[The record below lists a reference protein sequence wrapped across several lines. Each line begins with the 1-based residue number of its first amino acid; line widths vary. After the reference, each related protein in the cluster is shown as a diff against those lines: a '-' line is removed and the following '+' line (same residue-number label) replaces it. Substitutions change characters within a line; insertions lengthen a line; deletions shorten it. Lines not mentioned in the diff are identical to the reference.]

1 MKNNISSE
9 IEQDINIILSPLKS
23 PYEFEREFSI
33 NQLIKYLNIKRT
45 YIDEIIEGI
54 SLFFKNEI
62 DSIEEIYF
70 YKVINTFCSELEE
83 NNLSTAKFISKIL
96 PFLMNKIY
104 NYKQKKQKDDNILFN
119 TISNCIQKFGNNV
132 GQIELCLNTI
142 FEKLTDEK
150 NQLDD
155 NAKIA
160 LIKVLSDFLHNAPIS
175 SFYKIIK
182 FSNDFKKIISDFKH
196 ENKNIRKAVEIL
208 IEEFIL
214 ILLNRDVLARKTQ
227 SETIIY
233 NTCIKNYI
241 EKENNNEYILHGLIL
256 VLKSFTIKNP
266 KNENQI
272 NEFFMEK
279 YKTFLDFLYSNL
291 SSQNPLIKISVIE
304 TITKYCEFLS
314 NILEKKEYLSYFEKI
329 LKNLISLYSQ
339 KDNDDKIKLEI
350 LKSLGKLSILEDF
363 HCIFSE
369 NISEIL
375 GIIKKDISENKAFN
389 EKFLEI
395 LSDFMTIYNEEF
407 VELLPFDIYYDKIF
421 TLGIKESHIPF
432 FKKLLSIYPKN
443 SRKNIQII
451 ICLLNVISFI
461 ITQKQF
467 NFKYLNKKI
476 QKNSNLFH
484 SEESNKYADNK
495 KPITHEYIYSISPY
509 KSPKHSGDKKIS
521 LNLTKSVS
529 SPLNAA
535 TITSIDMEYF
545 SKIGKIIS
553 EYIKEKK
560 LKGTS
565 FSSEIKN
572 ALGLLGLIN
581 NKFFEKDILNF
592 YLENCIRLLKKNDK
606 EIKKKIILLG
616 NSPWV
621 PKLELKNNLNS
632 DKEYS
637 LKLIFQYF
645 LDLLLVE
652 LDDEIKLLILKVID
666 EQRYLQLLVKDNYF
680 MKFIALVE
688 HDSNS
693 IKEKS
698 VEIISK
704 LISYNN
710 KINTYIKRK
719 INQICLYLVT
729 SNNQHRQEKNIILLT
744 YFIKYAGNSIDN
756 ETIHMIFTNLLK
768 ILKKENNENNS
779 DDFKK
784 QNDSITLGVLSVI
797 SELINSQNYNK
808 SSLEEYLNDIMS
820 ISINI
825 LEENISLSPIK
836 EKTSLNIILSIL
848 TNSDKDWKIYSDY
861 IDLVRLLI
869 DVLSKSTNKQSR
881 LNALKIFGNIG
892 TINPDKLEI
901 LLNLNEGQNEN
912 DLNEF
917 YIADE
922 INNYS
927 DTEII
932 HQKNELI
939 EAAKN
944 QRDKKQFNKINVS
957 QSLLIIDKGKSKIKF
972 DFKKSIRE
980 KKLNSTVYYSIRA
993 LMKILLNNNNYH
1005 LNSRI
1010 VILLKEFLEKLQE
1023 NDYPVIY
1030 LILPTLVN
1038 SIDNFEENIKIL
1050 AFEIILYI
1058 LTKFTKESQPFA
1070 ENVLINI
1077 IEEFKSFRYLKNN
1090 NEKIAK
1096 HIYLEIID
1104 KLCELY
1110 SDEISPSYN
1119 RIIPIILNYL
1129 SDKEDIS
1136 SSSKRK
1142 IISSLKHMG
1151 NFLANYFSLV
1161 IPKLT
1166 EYLSSLINKIKL
1178 FSYMNNS
1185 KNSNNYN
1192 SQIINNNI
1200 NDNNININNN
1210 ASNNNINEN
1219 FISDKI
1225 NENFRSSIFS
1235 NDKFHFFFFNNLMII
1250 PEHKIDNNEILEEKK
1265 LQQDILEL
1273 IYILLDFPG
1282 IINYMERLTNT
1293 LCNFMDAAPS
1303 FKNMIMEIFLKM
1315 LYNYKD
1321 EFLFFFPYITNF
1333 LKKISIPCL
1342 SFLDDFRSGL
1352 ESQIII
1358 SLINKEHHPSQ
1369 TNSLIHHN
1377 FGNNIIN
1384 NGLKEKYSTISRLN
1398 SQNNIF
1404 WGDSNNELIKSNNSF
1419 NSAFSKRQPSYISKF
1434 YQHYNQKLSIKTE
1447 ILLESLI
1454 KEFDTKNCLS
1464 EDDWHEWFKVSSK
1477 KLFEQ
1482 SPSYILYLCHKNNVC
1497 DQQIINELYNSAFYS
1512 LFITCSDKQKNRL
1525 IHFLQAILNNPKT
1538 PDDILLKLLNLIEF
1552 INKEEN
1558 EQNELIEFDQ
1568 LGEIANICK
1577 AHAKALYYV
1586 ENEYINNDS
1595 SDDLKKLINLYID
1608 LELSESAMGIYRLA
1622 QMKSKISF
1630 NNLLNEKDL
1639 HLKLHQWKKAIQKIE
1654 EQQKKDKNGKFIYDL
1669 NDEKDKNL
1677 LIKKAFCLEGLSDWE
1692 HLLEL
1697 GEDLTSICLNN
1708 ENVKK
1713 DSKNDETSFNIS
1725 VMLSNAALNLGEWD
1739 KLKKY
1744 SKNIKSIEDDEI
1756 YEENFFK
1763 SIVAIKDEEYEKAK
1777 KFIDIA
1783 RDSIDDKIKALLNE
1797 SYERAYKL
1805 LLDNENL
1812 CQLEDIIKLK
1822 NIDKKSYKKKKEEL
1836 KVQWDK
1842 TLELKKENIKAYERI
1857 IGIRRIIF
1865 TPEEDYLASL
1875 DLSKICRKKDK
1886 FSTCMIV
1893 LNRLQ
1898 NSLKNCLPD
1907 VTARVG
1913 LAMGKFIHDDNDD
1926 PNNLDK
1932 AIKELEKI
1940 VNININKVIDPL
1952 KSKIYCYYGMWRTE
1966 KIEKTLNE
1974 NDVNNILHDLEL
1986 STKYNQ
1992 NNYKAWH
1999 SYALLNYRFFEHTKK
2014 SKINYAINAIGG
2026 FAKSIYIGGKNTS
2039 KILQDLLLL
2048 LNIWFQVGMEESID
2062 KLMNENINIISLE
2075 SWFLV
2080 IPQLLA
2086 RINITNPLI
2095 RKTLVFILKKIGL
2108 QNPRS
2113 LTYPLTVLQ
2122 NSKSKIRAEAVS
2134 LILQEVKQ
2142 KYEQLF
2148 KECELIINEL
2158 NRCAISLHE
2167 HWIESIEESAKLFF
2181 QSRDIK
2187 ASLKILLDLHKK
2199 MKNKP
2204 KTINEIHFHQMYR
2217 SDLKEANKLIEDYL
2231 ENDNLTSLKEA
2242 WDIYHTCFRSISL
2255 NDSNIEYLDLKSISP
2270 DLFKFRESEIE
2281 VPGIYQSMG
2290 NDISSP
2296 VVKIS
2301 SFSRNLIVFNSKQH
2315 PRKIIIYGS
2324 DGKEYPFLL
2333 KGHEDIRQD
2342 ERIMQLFGLINTLLS
2357 KDSDTREKNLFIK
2370 RYPVIPLSHNTG
2382 LIGWV
2387 SNCDTLHQLI
2397 KDYRHI
2403 NKIPLNIE
2411 YGLMAKYNPKFDSSS
2426 SMTKLEVFKHALNH
2440 TLGIDLYK
2448 VLWNKSQ
2455 NAEDWLDR
2463 RTNYSRSLA
2472 VMSIVGYILGLGDRH
2487 PSNIML
2493 DRISGKVVHID
2504 FDDCFEVAMKRDIF
2518 PEKVPFR
2525 LTRML
2530 IKALEIGGIE
2540 GTFRITCENVMR
2552 VVREN
2557 KDSLNVILAA
2567 FVHDP
2572 LISFRL
2578 LIPLIMKQTKN
2589 KNKLCNEN
2597 DKEKS
2602 DEKEEK
2608 SKSSKVIE
2616 VIMNNNKREEKEL
2629 EKKKR
2634 MGSDERQLYNELEEK
2649 DDTES
2654 DDLNQIVKIVLERV
2668 SDKLKGTD
2676 FNKNEELKI
2685 YEQVQRLIRQATS
2698 HENLSQSYSGWRPFW

>member
-1 MKNNISSE
+1 MKNDIASE
-9 IEQDINIILSPLKS
+9 IEQDINIILNPLKS
-23 PYEFEREFSI
+23 PYKFEREFSI
-33 NQLIKYLNIKRT
+33 NQLIIYLNIKRT
-45 YIDEIIEGI
+45 YIDEIIKGI
-54 SLFFKNEI
+54 SIFFKNEI

-70 YKVINTFCSELEE
+70 YKVINIFSSELEE
-83 NNLSTAKFISKIL
+83 NNLSNAKFISEML

-119 TISNCIQKFGNNV
+119 TISNCIQKCENNV

-142 FEKLTDEK
+142 FEKLIDEK

-160 LIKVLSDFLHNAPIS
+160 LIKVLSDFLHNAPNT

-196 ENKNIRKAVEIL
+196 KNKNIRKSVEIL

-233 NTCIKNYI
+233 NTCIKDYI
-241 EKENNNEYILHGLIL
+241 EKENNDEFVLHGLIL
-256 VLKSFTIKNP
+256 VLKAFTIKNP
-266 KNENQI
+266 KNEKQM
-272 NEFFMEK
+272 NEFFVEK
-279 YKTFLDFLYSNL
+279 YKIFLDFLYSNL

-304 TITKYCEFLS
+304 TITKYCEFLP
-314 NILEKKEYLSYFEKI
+314 NILEEKDSFQYFEKI
-329 LKNLISLYSQ
+329 LKDLISSYSD
-339 KDNDDKIKLEI
+339 KDNDDKIKIEI
-350 LKSLGKLSILEDF
+350 LKALGQLSILEQF
-363 HCIFSE
+363 GQIFSE
-369 NISEIL
+369 NINEIL
-375 GIIKKDISENKAFN
+375 GMIKKDISESKTFN
-389 EKFLEI
+389 ENILEI
-395 LSDFMTIYNEEF
+395 LSDFMTKYDEEF
-407 VELLPFDIYYDKIF
+407 VELLPFDIYYEKIF
-421 TLGIKESHIPF
+421 TLGLKESHIPF
-432 FKKLLSIYPKN
+432 FRKLLSIYPKN
-443 SRKNIQII
+443 SRKNNQIT
-451 ICLLNVISFI
+451 ICLLNVISYI

-467 NFKYLNKKI
+467 NFKYIKKKI
-476 QKNSNLFH
+476 QINSNLFH
-484 SEESNKYADNK
+484 IDESAKFTNDK
-495 KPITHEYIYSISPY
+495 KGISQEYIFSISSS
-509 KSPKHSGDKKIS
+509 KSPKYSADKRIS
-521 LNLTKSVS
+521 LSLTKSLS
-529 SPLNAA
+529 SPLNDVAF
-535 TITSIDMEYF
+535 TSKDMEYF
-545 SKIGKIIS
+545 FKIGKIIS
-553 EYIKEKK
+553 EYIKDKK
-560 LKGTS
+560 GKGIS

-572 ALGLLGLIN
+572 ALSLLGLIN
-581 NKFFEKDILNF
+581 NKIFEKEILNF
-592 YLENCIRLLKKNDK
+592 YLENCIKLLKKNDK
-606 EIKKKIILLG
+606 EIKKNIILLG
-616 NSPWV
+616 NSPWI
-621 PKLELKNNLNS
+621 PKIEIKNNTNY
-632 DKEYS
+632 DKESS
-637 LKLIFQYF
+637 LKIIFQNF
-645 LDLLLVE
+645 LDLLLVDI
-652 LDDEIKLLILKVID
+652 DDEIKLLILKIID
-666 EQRYLQLLVKDNYF
+666 DQRYLQLLVKENYF

-688 HDSNS
+688 YDSNS

-704 LISYNN
+704 SVSYNN
-710 KINTYIKRK
+710 KTNTYIKRK
-719 INQICLYLVT
+719 IIQICLYLVT
-729 SNNQHRQEKNIILLT
+729 SNNQYRQEKNLILLT
-744 YFIKYAGNSIDN
+744 YFIKYAGNSFDD
-756 ETIHMIFTNLLK
+756 ETIKMIFTNLLK
-768 ILKKENNENNS
+768 ILKKENIENIS
-779 DDFKK
+779 DDYKN
-784 QNDSITLGVLSVI
+784 QNDVIKLGVLSVI
-797 SELINSQNYNK
+797 SELMNKQNYNK
-808 SSLEEYLNDIMS
+808 SLEGYLTDIMS
-820 ISINI
+820 ISINM
-825 LEENISLSPIK
+825 LEENISSSPIK
-836 EKTSLNIILSIL
+836 EKTSLNTILSIL
-848 TNSDKDWKIYSDY
+848 TNSDKDWKIYTDY
-861 IDLVRLLI
+861 IDLVKLLI

-881 LNALKIFGNIG
+881 LYALKIFGNIG
-892 TINPDKLEI
+892 TKNPDKLEI
-901 LLNLNEGQNEN
+901 LFNIKEGQNEKN
-912 DLNEF
+912 VNEF

-939 EAAKN
+939 EGAKN
-944 QRDKKQFNKINVS
+944 QREKKQFNKINVS
-957 QSLLIIDKGKSKIKF
+957 QSLLVIDKGKSI
-972 DFKKSIRE
+972 DFKKFIRE
-980 KKLNSTVYYSIRA
+980 KKLNSTIYYTIKA
-993 LMKILLNNNNYH
+993 LMKILLNNNKYH
-1005 LNSRI
+1005 LNSGI
-1010 VILLKEFLEKLQE
+1010 VNLLKEFLEKLNE
-1023 NDYPVIY
+1023 SDYPVIY
-1030 LILPTLVN
+1030 LILPTLIV

-1050 AFEIILYI
+1050 AFEIILYV
-1058 LTKFTKESQPFA
+1058 LTNFINESQSFA
-1070 ENVLINI
+1070 EKVIIKI

-1090 NEKIAK
+1090 NKKTAK

-1110 SDEISPSYN
+1110 SDKVSPSYK

-1136 SSSKRK
+1136 ASTKRK

-1151 NFLANYFSLV
+1151 GFLANYFSLV

-1166 EYLSSLINKIKL
+1166 DYLSSLINKIKL
-1178 FSYMNNS
+1178 FSYVNNT
-1185 KNSNNYN
+1185 NNYN
-1192 SQIINNNI
+1192 SNNI
-1200 NDNNININNN
+1200 NNIIFNDNENNINVNINTNN

-1219 FISDKI
+1219 Y
-1225 NENFRSSIFS
+1225 RALSIFS
-1235 NDKFHFFFFNNLMII
+1235 YEKIHFYENNNLIND
-1250 PEHKIDNNEILEEKK
+1250 PDQKIDNNELVEEKK

-1282 IINYMERLTNT
+1282 IINYMERLINN
-1293 LCNFMDAAPS
+1293 LCNFMESAPS
-1303 FKNMIMEIFLKM
+1303 FKNIIMEIFLKM
-1315 LYNYKD
+1315 LHNYKN
-1321 EFLFFFPYITNF
+1321 EFLFFLPYIINF
-1333 LKKISIPCL
+1333 FKKISIPCL
-1342 SFLDDFRSGL
+1342 SFLEDFRSGL
-1352 ESQIII
+1352 ENQVII
-1358 SLINKEHHPSQ
+1358 SLFNKEHLSNE
-1369 TNSLIHHN
+1369 TNSLIQPRLESN
-1377 FGNNIIN
+1377 LNNNDIKN
-1384 NGLKEKYSTISRLN
+1384 KEKNSLISRIN
-1398 SQNNIF
+1398 SQNNFVIA
-1404 WGDSNNELIKSNNSF
+1404 DSNNELNKSLYNNSF
-1419 NSAFSKRQPSYISKF
+1419 NSAFSKRQPSSLLSKF
-1434 YQHYNQKLSIKTE
+1434 HPHHNPKINIKNE
-1447 ILLESLI
+1447 IMVESLI

-1482 SPSYILYLCHKNNVC
+1482 SPSYILFLCHKHNVC
-1497 DQQIINELYNSAFYS
+1497 DQQIINKLYNSAFYS
-1512 LFITCSDKQKNRL
+1512 LLITCSENQKNRL
-1525 IHFLQAILNNPKT
+1525 IKYLQAILNNPKT
-1538 PDDILLKLLNLIEF
+1538 PDDILLNLLNLIEF
-1552 INKEEN
+1552 VNKEEN

-1595 SDDLKKLINLYID
+1595 IDDLKKLINLYID

-1630 NNLLNEKDL
+1630 KYLLNEKDL

-1654 EQQKKDKNGKFIYDL
+1654 EQQKVDKNGKFIYDL
-1669 NDEKDKNL
+1669 KDEKDKNL
-1677 LIKKAFCLEGLSDWE
+1677 LIKKAICLEGLSDWE
-1692 HLLEL
+1692 NLLEL
-1697 GEDLTSICLNN
+1697 GDNLTTICLES
-1708 ENVKK
+1708 EN
-1713 DSKNDETSFNIS
+1713 SKNDNKKDETSFNIS
-1725 VMLSNAALNLGEWD
+1725 LILSNAALNLGEWD

-1744 SKNIKSIEDDEI
+1744 SKYIKSIEDDET

-1763 SIVAIKDEEYEKAK
+1763 AIVSIKDEEYQKAK
-1777 KFIDIA
+1777 EFIDIA

-1822 NIDKKSYKKKKEEL
+1822 NIDKKSYQKKKEEL
-1836 KVQWDK
+1836 KVKWDK

-1875 DLSKICRKKDK
+1875 DLSQICRKKDK

-1940 VNININKVIDPL
+1940 VNININKVMDPL
-1952 KSKIYCYYGMWRTE
+1952 KSKIYCYYGMWRAE

-1999 SYALLNYRFFEHTKK
+1999 SYALLNYRFFTHTKK
-2014 SKINYAINAIGG
+2014 SKIDYAINAIEG
-2026 FAKSIYIGGKNTS
+2026 FAKSIYIGGKKTS
-2039 KILQDLLLL
+2039 KIQQDLLLL

-2062 KLMNENINIISLE
+2062 KLMNEKINIISLE

-2095 RKTLVFILKKIGL
+2095 RKTLVFLLKKIGL
-2108 QNPRS
+2108 KNPRS

-2134 LILQEVKQ
+2134 LILKDVKQ
-2142 KYEQLF
+2142 EYEQLF
-2148 KECELIINEL
+2148 KECELITNEL
-2158 NRCAISLHE
+2158 NRCAISLNE

-2181 QSRDIK
+2181 QSKDIK
-2187 ASLKILLDLHKK
+2187 ASVKILIDLHKK
-2199 MKNKP
+2199 MQDKP

-2217 SDLKEANKLIEDYL
+2217 SDLKEANKLLEEYL
-2231 ENDNLTSLKEA
+2231 ENDNITSLKEA
-2242 WDIYHTCFRSISL
+2242 WDIYQACFISISL

-2281 VPGIYQSMG
+2281 VPGIYQSKG
-2290 NDISSP
+2290 NDKSSP

-2301 SFSRNLIVFNSKQH
+2301 SFSRNVIVGDSKQH

-2324 DGKEYPFLL
+2324 DGKDYQFLL

-2342 ERIMQLFGLINTLLS
+2342 ERIMQLFGLVNTLLS
-2357 KDSDTREKNLFIK
+2357 KDSDTREKNLFII

-2387 SNCDTLHQLI
+2387 PNCDTLHQLI
-2397 KDYRHI
+2397 KDYRQI
-2403 NKIPLNIE
+2403 NKIPFNIE
-2411 YGLMAKYNPKFDSSS
+2411 YDLMAKFHKKFDTSS
-2426 SMTKLEVFKHALNH
+2426 SMTKLEVFKYALNH
-2440 TLGIDLYK
+2440 TIGLDLYK
-2448 VLWNKSQ
+2448 VLWNRSQ

-2463 RTNYSRSLA
+2463 RINYSHSLA
-2472 VMSIVGYILGLGDRH
+2472 VMSIIGYILGLGDRH
-2487 PSNIML
+2487 PSNIMIE
-2493 DRISGKVVHID
+2493 RNSGKILHID
-2504 FDDCFEVAMKRDIF
+2504 FGDCFEVAMKRDEF

-2578 LIPLIMKQTKN
+2578 LIPLIMKQTRN
-2589 KNKLCNEN
+2589 KNKLFCDS
-2597 DKEKS
+2597 DKENNIE
-2602 DEKEEK
+2602 EKEEK
-2608 SKSSKVIE
+2608 KKSSKVIE
-2616 VIMNNNKREEKEL
+2616 VIMNNNKREENEL
-2629 EKKKR
+2629 EKKR

-2698 HENLSQSYSGWRPFW
+2698 HENLSQSYSGWCPFW